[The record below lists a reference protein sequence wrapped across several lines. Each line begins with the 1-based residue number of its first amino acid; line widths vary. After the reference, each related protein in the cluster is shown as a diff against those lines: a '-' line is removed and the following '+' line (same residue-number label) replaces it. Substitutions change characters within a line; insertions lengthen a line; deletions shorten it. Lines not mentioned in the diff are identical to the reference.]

1 MHNSVNVYHYLRKL
15 SPAKARE
22 FVLNKLAEYD
32 GNISKTARALNI
44 SRNTVRRAKTGPLE
58 DLSRA
63 PKTVKN
69 KTPAWIEDMIL
80 NEFERT
86 GYGYKRLSDHLYRA
100 KGVTISPSTVRDI
113 LYRHKMK
120 PKRVRTK
127 NKEVRRLYNY
137 AVLEPYEQMQA
148 DTKHILDAGALPRD
162 VYENIKRK
170 DLPLYEWNI
179 IDAKTR
185 MRFTAYSYR
194 LNSTLGMIFLLLVI
208 MWLRMHNVRRKIKI
222 RVDNGSEW
230 FSGSS
235 RKRAEMNRILGLFNA
250 EVYNIP
256 PGAKHLMG
264 IIENSHRKDDE
275 CFLVPYGNMIKDY
288 IEFLD
293 VAQRW
298 QDKWNKERSNF
309 GVEMGGKTPL
319 EKLEEVHDGLI
330 NLNVVNFPVLL
341 LEEVQYIVKSGVL
354 WLTRSHVIKPLFKGG
369 KYLPDRCHFENNP
382 HTKANGYYTKNL
394 NTPVEKNLKG

>member
-1 MHNSVNVYHYLRKL
+1 
-15 SPAKARE
+15 
-22 FVLNKLAEYD
+22 
-32 GNISKTARALNI
+32 
-44 SRNTVRRAKTGPLE
+44 
-58 DLSRA
+58 
-63 PKTVKN
+63 
-69 KTPAWIEDMIL
+69 
-80 NEFERT
+80 
-86 GYGYKRLSDHLYRA
+86 
-100 KGVTISPSTVRDI
+100 
-113 LYRHKMK
+113 
-120 PKRVRTK
+120 
-127 NKEVRRLYNY
+127 
-137 AVLEPYEQMQA
+137 MQA

-264 IIENSHRKDDE
+264 IVENSHRKDDE
-275 CFLVPYGNMIKDY
+275 CFLVPCGNMIKDY
-288 IEFLD
+288 IEFLT

-319 EKLEEVHDGLI
+319 EKLKEVHDGLI

-369 KYLPDRCHFENNP
+369 KYLPDRCL
-382 HTKANGYYTKNL
+382 NL
-394 NTPVEKNLKG
+394 T